1 MNQERNTLSPHPSV
15 KKHLQQGVDF
25 SNELLNIVEEIT
37 QKYNVHISESVEIGH
52 FGKIDKSMT
61 HVCKNLIEY
70 KARHIRL
77 LDKCEHFENE
87 YSYPSTSRSK

>member
-1 MNQERNTLSPHPSV
+1 
-15 KKHLQQGVDF
+15 
-25 SNELLNIVEEIT
+25 
-37 QKYNVHISESVEIGH
+37 
-52 FGKIDKSMT
+52 MT

-87 YSYPSTSRSK
+87 YSYPSTSGSK